1 MKNKF
6 KLLILVFLLILSTAC
21 GSTSN
26 NNNNNGSSNSGKK
39 EDDGYKLAELQLY
52 NKNNEYNGK
61 YTYAYNSK
69 EDTTR
74 YSKYD
79 KDNNLVEEHIYSY
92 TYLDDGRISRELV
105 IGYSYK
111 DGVKKENLYNDN
123 QYSWDPTGKNAYIT
137 THFRDFIGDTELE
150 AYDDE
155 GRVIERTLSKHTYY
169 YTYSDKE
176 KVQKTYWHTNDTLT
190 YDISKLDK
198 DGNTIRREKYVV
210 NGFKD
215 YEKKD
220 LTEYTVYDYDGLD
233 YVAKTYSSSDKL
245 MMTEKRIYDKNK
257 RDYKYEKYD
266 ADGKMTGGSK
276 YIYKPIEELIEEK

>member
-1 MKNKF
+1 MKKKF

-21 GSTSN
+21 GSTSS
-26 NNNNNGSSNSGKK
+26 NNNGSSNTGKK

-69 EDTTR
+69 GDTTR
-74 YSKYD
+74 QSQYD
-79 KDNNLVEEHIYSY
+79 KDNNLKEEFINSY
-92 TYLDDGRISRELV
+92 TYLDDGRISKELS
-105 IGYSYK
+105 IGYSYEN
-111 DGVKKENLYNDN
+111 GVKKENLYNDK
-123 QYSWDPTGKNAYIT
+123 QYSWDPTGKVAYT
-137 THFRDFIGDTELE
+137 TIHFRDFIGDTEME

-210 NGFKD
+210 NGFID
-215 YEKKD
+215 YKKED
-220 LTEYTVYDYDGLD
+220 LVEYTVYDYDGLD

-276 YIYKPIEELIEEK
+276 YIYKPIEELIEER